1 MRNVSDMKGARAAV
15 ELLEEQNVE
24 VMFGIPGGVL
34 LPFYDELVKSDIR
47 HILVRH
53 EQCAGHM
60 ADGYARVAKKPGV
73 CVATSG
79 PGATNLVTGVATAF
93 MDSSPVIALTGQV
106 ATGVLGNDAFQE
118 ADSFSL
124 MMPITKHNF
133 RVTDPKTLP
142 ETVKRAFMISMTG
155 RYGPVHVDIPV
166 DIFLSDISDE
176 DMGKTVRVPKPKRNL
191 TGLLDA
197 IKLLESA
204 ERPTI
209 LVGGGVSWSR
219 AGPEITRLAE
229 ILMAP
234 VVTTLMA
241 KGSVPENHPLVLGVC
256 GMHGRQVAN
265 YALNNSDVLLAI
277 GTRFS
282 DRVTGKLSEFGMQT
296 KVVHVD
302 IDSSEIGKNVKGRV
316 GLVGDAWTVVNAL
329 IAGLQ
334 KRKKAATWLQRVK
347 ELKKECTCD
356 YNICDD
362 PIKPQK
368 VVHELSE
375 LLPDDAIVTT
385 EVGQNQMWASHFF
398 TCNGKRQ
405 FITSGGLGTMGFG
418 FPAAMGAKLARP
430 ESVVADIAGD
440 GSLQMVSQEF
450 ATAVENDIPVM
461 VCLLNNGW
469 LGMVKQW
476 QKLFYGERY
485 MATRFAG
492 GTPDFVK
499 LAEAYGADAIRVE
512 RHSEVKDA
520 IQAGIRSDVPVLIDF
535 VVDPEEDV
543 LPMTPPGKPTS
554 ECIKGRCK
562 WKGGGK

>member
-1 MRNVSDMKGARAAV
+1 
-15 ELLEEQNVE
+15 
-24 VMFGIPGGVL
+24 MFGIPGGVL
-34 LPFYDELVKSDIR
+34 LPFYDELVQSDIR

-60 ADGYARVAKKPGV
+60 ADGFARVSRKPGV
-73 CVATSG
+73 CIATSG

-93 MDSSPVIALTGQV
+93 MDSSPMVAITGQV

-124 MMPITKHNF
+124 MMPITKHNY
-133 RVTDPKTLP
+133 RVTDPKQFP
-142 ETVKRAFMISMTG
+142 ETMKRAFMIATTG
-155 RYGPVHVDIPV
+155 RYGPVHVDIPT
-166 DIFLSDISDE
+166 DIFQADITDE
-176 DMGKTVRVPKPKRNL
+176 QMKKEVRVPKPRRNL
-191 TGLLDA
+191 SELLDA
-197 IKLLESA
+197 VKLLEKA

-209 LVGGGVSWSR
+209 MVGGGVIWSQ
-219 AGPEITRLAE
+219 AGPEIMRLAE
-229 ILMAP
+229 MLMAP

-241 KGSVPENHPLVLGVC
+241 KGSVPENHPMVLGVC

-265 YALNNSDVLLAI
+265 YALNNCDVLLAI

-282 DRVTGKLSEFGMQT
+282 DRVTGKLSEFGTKT

-334 KRKKAATWLQRVK
+334 RRPKASIWKERILQLNK
-347 ELKKECTCD
+347 DCTCD
-356 YNICDD
+356 YDLRTD

-368 VVHELSE
+368 VIHDMSKY
-375 LLPDDAIVTT
+375 LPDDAIVTT
-385 EVGQNQMWASHFF
+385 EVGQNQMWAAHFYK
-398 TCNGKRQ
+398 CYGKRM

-418 FPAAMGAKLARP
+418 FPAALGAKVARP
-430 ESVVADIAGD
+430 GSVVADIAGD

-461 VCLLNNGW
+461 ICLLNNGW

-476 QKLFYGERY
+476 QKLFYGSRY
-485 MATRFAG
+485 MASKFAG
-492 GTPDFVK
+492 TTPDFVK
-499 LAEAYGADAIRVE
+499 LAEAYGAVAVRVE
-512 RHSEVKDA
+512 RQSEVAEA
-520 IQAGIRSDVPVLIDF
+520 IRRGAKSDLPFLIDF
-535 VVDPEEDV
+535 VIDPEEDV
-543 LPMTPPGKPTS
+543 LPMTPPGRTS
-554 ECIKGRCK
+554 VDCIKGRCK
-562 WKGGGK
+562 WKGGVT

>member
-1 MRNVSDMKGARAAV
+1 MSENMKGARAAV
-15 ELLEEQNVE
+15 ELLERQNVE

-34 LPFYDELVKSDIR
+34 LPFYDELIQSNIR

-60 ADGYARVAKKPGV
+60 ADGFARVSKKPGV

-79 PGATNLVTGVATAF
+79 PGATNLVTGVATAY
-93 MDSSPVIALTGQV
+93 MDSSPMIAITGQV
-106 ATGVLGNDAFQE
+106 ATDMLGNDAFQE

-133 RVTDPKTLP
+133 RITNPRDMA
-142 ETVKRAFMISMTG
+142 ETFKKAFMIATTG
-155 RYGPVHVDIPV
+155 RFGPVHIDLPV
-166 DIFLSDISDE
+166 DILQAEISQEEMDKE
-176 DMGKTVRVPKPKRNL
+176 VRIPKPRKNL
-191 TGLLDA
+191 SGLLDA
-197 IKLLESA
+197 IKLLENA

-209 LVGGGVSWSR
+209 MVGGGVTWSR
-219 AGPEITRLAE
+219 AGGEIARLAE

-234 VVTTLMA
+234 IVTTLMA

-265 YALNNSDVLLAI
+265 YALNSCDVLLAI

-282 DRVTGKLSEFGMQT
+282 DRVTGKLSEFGTRT

-334 KRKKAATWLQRVK
+334 QRKKSPTWKDRIIQLNK
-347 ELKKECTCD
+347 DCTCD
-356 YNICDD
+356 YDLKSD

-368 VVHELSE
+368 VIYELSK

-385 EVGQNQMWASHFF
+385 EVGQNQMWASHFYK
-398 TCNGKRQ
+398 CYGSRI

-430 ESVVADIAGD
+430 DSVTCDIAGD

-450 ATAVENDIPVM
+450 ATAVENDIPIM
-461 VCLLNNGW
+461 ICLLNNGW

-485 MATRFAG
+485 MATKFG
-492 GTPDFVK
+492 GSPDFVK
-499 LAEAYGADAIRVE
+499 LAEAYGAEAVRVE
-512 RHSEVKDA
+512 RHSEVAEA
-520 IQAGIRSDVPVLIDF
+520 IKRGVKSDVPFLMDF
-535 VVDPEEDV
+535 AIDPEEDV
-543 LPMTPPGKPTS
+543 LPMTPPGQSSS

-562 WKGGGK
+562 WKGAVV

>member
-1 MRNVSDMKGARAAV
+1 MKGARAAV
-15 ELLEEQNVE
+15 ELLEEQGVT

-34 LPFYDELVKSDIR
+34 LPFYDELVNSDIR
-47 HILVRH
+47 HILPRH

-60 ADGYARVAKKPGV
+60 ADGYARVSRKPGI

-93 MDSSPVIALTGQV
+93 MDSSPMVAITGQV

-124 MMPITKHNF
+124 MMPVTKHNF
-133 RVTDPKTLP
+133 RVTDPAAFP
-142 ETVKRAFMISMTG
+142 ETMRRAFLIATTG
-155 RYGPVHVDIPV
+155 RFGPVHVDIPV
-166 DIFLSDISDE
+166 DILNADITDE
-176 DMGKTVRVPKPKRNL
+176 QMAKQVKIPKPKRNL
-191 TGLLDA
+191 SELLDA
-197 IKLLESA
+197 VKLLEKA

-209 LVGGGVSWSR
+209 MVGGGVTWSR
-219 AGPEITRLAE
+219 AGSEIMRLSE
-229 ILMAP
+229 MLMAP

-241 KGSVPENHPLVLGVC
+241 KGSVPEDHPMVLGVC

-265 YALNNSDVLLAI
+265 YALNNCDVLLAI

-282 DRVTGKLSEFGMQT
+282 DRVTGKLSEFGGKT

-334 KRKKAATWLQRVK
+334 MRKKPATWKDRII
-347 ELKKECTCD
+347 ELKKECTCNYD
-356 YNICDD
+356 LRSD
-362 PIKPQK
+362 PLKPQK
-368 VVHELSE
+368 VIYEMSK
-375 LLPDDAIVTT
+375 LLPQDAIVTT
-385 EVGQNQMWASHFF
+385 EVGQNQMWALHFYKC
-398 TCNGKRQ
+398 TGKRI
-405 FITSGGLGTMGFG
+405 FITSGGMGTMGFG
-418 FPAAMGAKLARP
+418 FPAALGAKVAKP
-430 ESVVADIAGD
+430 ECVVADIAGD

-450 ATAVENDIPVM
+450 ATAVENDIPVI

-485 MATRFAG
+485 IATKFAG
-492 GTPDFVK
+492 SPDFVK
-499 LAEAYGADAIRVE
+499 LAEAYGAEAIRVE
-512 RHSEVKDA
+512 KHSEVAEALMRAQRAK
-520 IQAGIRSDVPVLIDF
+520 VPYLIDF
-535 VVDPEEDV
+535 MVDPEEDV
-543 LPMTPPGKPTS
+543 LPMTPPGKTMKD
-554 ECIKGRCK
+554 CIKGRCQ
-562 WKGGGK
+562 WKGGVC

>member
-1 MRNVSDMKGARAAV
+1 MKGARAAV
-15 ELLEEQNVE
+15 ELLEEQGVT

-47 HILVRH
+47 HILPRH

-60 ADGYARVAKKPGV
+60 ADGYARVARKPGV

-93 MDSSPVIALTGQV
+93 MDSSPMVAITGQV

-124 MMPITKHNF
+124 MMPVTKHNF
-133 RVTDPKTLP
+133 RVTDPAVFP
-142 ETVKRAFMISMTG
+142 ETMRKAFLIATTG
-155 RYGPVHVDIPV
+155 RFGPVHVDIPV
-166 DIFLSDISDE
+166 DILNADITDE
-176 DMGKTVRVPKPKRNL
+176 QMAKEVKIPKPKRNL
-191 TGLLDA
+191 SELLDA
-197 IKLLESA
+197 VKLLEKA

-209 LVGGGVSWSR
+209 MVGGGVTWSR
-219 AGPEITRLAE
+219 AGSEIMRLSE
-229 ILMAP
+229 MLMAP

-241 KGSVPENHPLVLGVC
+241 KGSVPEDHPLVLGVC

-265 YALNNSDVLLAI
+265 YALNNCDVLLAI

-282 DRVTGKLSEFGMQT
+282 DRVTGKLSEFGGKT

-334 KRKKAATWLQRVK
+334 LRKKPATWKDRMI
-347 ELKKECTCD
+347 ELKKQCTCNYD
-356 YNICDD
+356 LRSD
-362 PIKPQK
+362 PLKPQK
-368 VVHELSE
+368 VIFEMSK
-375 LLPDDAIVTT
+375 LLPQDAIVTT
-385 EVGQNQMWASHFF
+385 EVGQNQMWALHFYKC
-398 TCNGKRQ
+398 TGKRI
-405 FITSGGLGTMGFG
+405 FITSGGMGTMGFG
-418 FPAAMGAKLARP
+418 FPAALGAKVAKP
-430 ESVVADIAGD
+430 ECIVADIAGD

-450 ATAVENDIPVM
+450 ATAVENDIPVI

-485 MATRFAG
+485 IATKFAG
-492 GTPDFVK
+492 SPDFVK
-499 LAEAYGADAIRVE
+499 LAEAYGAEAIRVE
-512 RHSEVKDA
+512 KHSEVAEA
-520 IQAGIRSDVPVLIDF
+520 IMRAQRAKVPFLIDF
-535 VVDPEEDV
+535 MVDPEEDV
-543 LPMTPPGKPTS
+543 LPMTPPGKTMKD
-554 ECIKGRCK
+554 CIKGRCQ
-562 WKGGGK
+562 WKGGVC

>member
-1 MRNVSDMKGARAAV
+1 MKGARAAV
-15 ELLEEQNVE
+15 ELLEKQNVQ

-34 LPFYDELVKSDIR
+34 LPFYDELLQSDIR

-60 ADGYARVAKKPGV
+60 ADGYARVSKKPGV
-73 CVATSG
+73 CIATSG

-93 MDSSPVIALTGQV
+93 MDSSPIVALTGQV
-106 ATGVLGNDAFQE
+106 ASNVLGNDAFQE

-133 RVTDPKTLP
+133 RVTDPTVFA
-142 ETVKRAFMISMTG
+142 ETMKKAFLIATTG

-166 DIFLSDISDE
+166 DIFNAEITDE
-176 DMGKTVRVPKPKRNL
+176 QMNKEVRVPKPKRNL
-191 TGLLDA
+191 AGLLDA
-197 IKLLESA
+197 IKLLEKA

-209 LVGGGVSWSR
+209 MVGGGVTWSR

-229 ILMAP
+229 MLMAP
-234 VVTTLMA
+234 IVTTLMA

-265 YALNNSDVLLAI
+265 YALNNCDVLLAI

-282 DRVTGKLSEFGMQT
+282 DRVTGKLSEFGAKT

-334 KRKKAATWLQRVK
+334 KRTKSGTWKDRII
-347 ELKKECTCD
+347 ELNKECTCD
-356 YNICDD
+356 FDLRSD
-362 PIKPQK
+362 PLKPQK
-368 VVHELSE
+368 VIHELSKN
-375 LLPDDAIVTT
+375 LPNDAIVTT
-385 EVGQNQMWASHFF
+385 EVGQNQMWAAHFF
-398 TCNGKRQ
+398 KCYGKRM

-418 FPAAMGAKLARP
+418 FPAAIGAKIARP

-461 VCLLNNGW
+461 ICLLNNGW

-476 QKLFYGERY
+476 QKLFYGSRY
-485 MATRFAG
+485 MATKFAG
-492 GTPDFVK
+492 TTPDFVK
-499 LAEAYGADAIRVE
+499 LAEAYGAEAIRVE
-512 RHSEVKDA
+512 RHSEVAEA
-520 IQAGIRSDVPVLIDF
+520 IQRGAKADVPFLIDF
-535 VVDPEEDV
+535 MVDPEEDV
-543 LPMTPPGKPTS
+543 LPMTPPGKSTS
-554 ECIKGRCK
+554 ECIKGRCI
-562 WKGGGK
+562 WKGGVC

>member
-1 MRNVSDMKGARAAV
+1 MMKGAKAAV
-15 ELLEEQNVE
+15 ELLKRQNVQ

-34 LPFYDELVKSDIR
+34 LPFYDELVQSDIR

-60 ADGYARVAKKPGV
+60 ADGYARVSKKAGV
-73 CVATSG
+73 CIATSG

-93 MDSSPVIALTGQV
+93 MDSSPMVAITGQV

-133 RVTDPKTLP
+133 RVTDPKLFP
-142 ETVKRAFMISMTG
+142 ETMKKAFLIATTG

-166 DIFLSDISDE
+166 DILYADITDE
-176 DMGKTVRVPKPKRNL
+176 QMNKEAKIPKPKRNL
-191 TGLLDA
+191 SGLLDA
-197 IKLLESA
+197 IKLLEKA

-209 LVGGGVSWSR
+209 MVGGGVTWSR
-219 AGPEITRLAE
+219 AGPEIVRLSDM
-229 ILMAP
+229 LMAP
-234 VVTTLMA
+234 IVTTLMA
-241 KGSVPENHPLVLGVC
+241 KSSVPENHPLVLGVC

-265 YALNNSDVLLAI
+265 YALNNCDVLLAI

-282 DRVTGKLSEFGMQT
+282 DRVTGKLSEFGTKT

-316 GLVGDAWTVVNAL
+316 GLVGDAWTVVHAL

-334 KRKKAATWLQRVK
+334 KRPKAATWK
-347 ELKKECTCD
+347 ERIIELNKECSCD
-356 YNICDD
+356 YNLRSD

-368 VVHELSE
+368 VIYEMSR

-398 TCNGKRQ
+398 KCYGKRM

-418 FPAAMGAKLARP
+418 FPAALGAKIARP

-450 ATAVENDIPVM
+450 ATAVENDIPIM

-476 QKLFYGERY
+476 QKLFYGSRY
-485 MATRFAG
+485 MATKLG
-492 GTPDFVK
+492 GSPDFVK
-499 LAEAYGADAIRVE
+499 LAEAYGAEAIKVE
-512 RHSEVKDA
+512 RHSEVADA
-520 IQAGIRSDVPVLIDF
+520 IKAGTKADVPILLDF
-535 VVDPEEDV
+535 IIDPEEDV
-543 LPMTPPGKPTS
+543 LPMTPPGMSTT
-554 ECIKGRCK
+554 ECIKGRCL
-562 WKGGGK
+562 WKGG

>member
-1 MRNVSDMKGARAAV
+1 MMKGAKAAV
-15 ELLEEQNVE
+15 ELLKRQNVQ

-34 LPFYDELVKSDIR
+34 LPFYDELVQSDIR

-60 ADGYARVAKKPGV
+60 ADGYARVSKKAGV
-73 CVATSG
+73 CIATSG

-93 MDSSPVIALTGQV
+93 MDSSPMVAITGQV
-106 ATGVLGNDAFQE
+106 ATDVLGNDAFQE
-118 ADSFSL
+118 ADAFSL

-133 RVTDPKTLP
+133 RVTDPKLFP
-142 ETVKRAFMISMTG
+142 ETMKKAFLIATTG

-166 DIFLSDISDE
+166 DILYADITDE
-176 DMGKTVRVPKPKRNL
+176 QMNKEAKIPKPKRNL
-191 TGLLDA
+191 SGLLDA
-197 IKLLESA
+197 IKLLEKA

-209 LVGGGVSWSR
+209 MVGGGVTWSR
-219 AGPEITRLAE
+219 AGPEIVRLSE
-229 ILMAP
+229 MLMAP
-234 VVTTLMA
+234 IVTTLMA

-265 YALNNSDVLLAI
+265 YALNNCDVLLAI

-282 DRVTGKLSEFGMQT
+282 DRVTGKLSEFGTKT

-316 GLVGDAWTVVNAL
+316 GLVGDAWTVVHAL

-334 KRKKAATWLQRVK
+334 KRPKAATWK
-347 ELKKECTCD
+347 ERIIELNKECSCD
-356 YNICDD
+356 YNLRSD

-368 VVHELSE
+368 VIYEMSR

-398 TCNGKRQ
+398 KCYGKRM

-418 FPAAMGAKLARP
+418 FPAALGAKIARP

-450 ATAVENDIPVM
+450 ATAVENDIPIM

-476 QKLFYGERY
+476 QKLFYGSRY
-485 MATRFAG
+485 MATKLG
-492 GTPDFVK
+492 GSPDFVK
-499 LAEAYGADAIRVE
+499 LAEAYGAEAIKVE
-512 RHSEVKDA
+512 RHSEVADA
-520 IQAGIRSDVPVLIDF
+520 IKAGTKADVPILLDF
-535 VVDPEEDV
+535 IIDPEEDV
-543 LPMTPPGKPTS
+543 LPMTPPGKSTT
-554 ECIKGRCK
+554 ECIKGRCL
-562 WKGGGK
+562 WKGV

>member
-1 MRNVSDMKGARAAV
+1 MKGARAVV
-15 ELLEEQNVE
+15 ELLEGQKVE
-24 VMFGIPGGVL
+24 VLFGIPGGVL
-34 LPFYDELVKSDIR
+34 LPLYDELVDTEMR
-47 HILVRH
+47 HILPRH
-53 EQCAGHM
+53 EQCAAHM
-60 ADGYARVAKKPGV
+60 ADGYARVSKRPGV
-73 CVATSG
+73 CIATSG

-93 MDSSPVIALTGQV
+93 MDSSPIVAITGQV

-133 RVTDPKTLP
+133 RITDPKTLP
-142 ETVKRAFMISMTG
+142 EVMKRSFLIATTG
-155 RYGPVHVDIPV
+155 RYGPVHIDLPV
-166 DIFLSDISDE
+166 DILQEEISDE
-176 DMGKTVRVPKPKRNL
+176 DMKKQVRVPKPKRNL

-219 AGPEITRLAE
+219 AGPEILKLAE
-229 ILMAP
+229 MLTAP
-234 VVTTLMA
+234 IATTLMA
-241 KGSVPENHPLVLGVC
+241 KGAVPENHPLVLGVC
-256 GMHGRQVAN
+256 GMHGKQVAN
-265 YALNNSDVLLAI
+265 YALNNCDVLLAI

-282 DRVTGKLSEFGMQT
+282 DRVTGKLSEFGTKT

-334 KRKKAATWLQRVK
+334 KRKRRATWKDRIM

-356 YNICDD
+356 YNLRSD

-368 VVHELSE
+368 VIHELSE
-375 LLPDDAIVTT
+375 LLPEDAIVTT

-398 TCNGKRQ
+398 RCYGKRM

-418 FPAAMGAKLARP
+418 FPAALGAKIARP

-450 ATAVENDIPVM
+450 STAVENDIPVM
-461 VCLLNNGW
+461 ICLLNNGW

-476 QKLFYGERY
+476 QKLFYGSRY
-485 MATRFAG
+485 LATNLGRS
-492 GTPDFVK
+492 PDFVK
-499 LAEAYGADAIRVE
+499 LAEAYGAEAIRVE
-512 RHSEVKDA
+512 KHSEVAEA
-520 IQAGIRSDVPVLIDF
+520 IKRGMKSEVPMLLDF
-535 VVDPEEDV
+535 VIDPEEDV
-543 LPMTPPGKPTS
+543 LPMTPPGKGSS
-554 ECIKGRCK
+554 ECIKGRCI

>member
-1 MRNVSDMKGARAAV
+1 MKGAKATIK
-15 ELLEEQNVE
+15 LLERQNVD

-34 LPFYDELVKSDIR
+34 LPFYDELVESDIR

-53 EQCAGHM
+53 EQCAAHM
-60 ADGYARVAKKPGV
+60 ADGYARVSKRPGV

-93 MDSSPVIALTGQV
+93 MDSSPIVALTGQV

-133 RVTDPKTLP
+133 RVTDPKDLA
-142 ETVKRAFMISMTG
+142 ETVNKAFMIATTG
-155 RYGPVHVDIPV
+155 RFGPVHIDLPT
-166 DIFLSDISDE
+166 DIFTSEVE
-176 DMGKTVRVPKPKRNL
+176 DGDLAKTVRVPKPKRNL
-191 TGLLDA
+191 SGLLDA

-209 LVGGGVSWSR
+209 MVGGGVAWSR
-219 AGPEITRLAE
+219 AGGEITRLAE

-234 VVTTLMA
+234 IVTTLMA
-241 KGSVPENHPLVLGVC
+241 KGSVSENHPLVLGVC

-265 YALNNSDVLLAI
+265 YALNNCDVLLAI

-282 DRVTGKLSEFGMQT
+282 DRVTGKLSEFGTKT

-334 KRKKAATWLQRVK
+334 KRKKKETWMERMKTLN
-347 ELKKECTCD
+347 KECTCD
-356 YNICDD
+356 YDLRSD
-362 PIKPQK
+362 PLKPQK
-368 VVHELSE
+368 VIHELSR

-385 EVGQNQMWASHFF
+385 EVGQNQMWASHFYK
-398 TCNGKRQ
+398 CHGKRM

-418 FPAAMGAKLARP
+418 FPAALGAKIARP
-430 ESVVADIAGD
+430 ESVVVDIAGD

-450 ATAVENDIPVM
+450 ATAVESDIPVV

-476 QKLFYGERY
+476 QKHFYGSRY
-485 MATRFAG
+485 MATKFS

-499 LAEAYGADAIRVE
+499 LAEAYGAEAIRVE
-512 RHSEVKDA
+512 KHSEVAEA
-520 IQAGIRSDVPVLIDF
+520 IKRAAKCDVPMLLDF
-535 VVDPEEDV
+535 IIDPEEDV
-543 LPMTPPGKPTS
+543 LPMTPPGKRTS
-554 ECIKGRCK
+554 ECIMGRCQ
-562 WKGGGK
+562 WKGGA

>member
-1 MRNVSDMKGARAAV
+1 MTEMKGARAVV
-15 ELLEEQNVE
+15 ELLEKQKVE
-24 VMFGIPGGVL
+24 VLFGIPGGVL
-34 LPFYDELVKSDIR
+34 LPLYDQLADSKMR
-47 HILVRH
+47 HILPRH
-53 EQCAGHM
+53 EQCGAHM
-60 ADGYARVAKKPGV
+60 ADGYARVSKRPGV
-73 CVATSG
+73 CIATSG

-93 MDSSPVIALTGQV
+93 MDSSPLVAITGQV

-142 ETVKRAFMISMTG
+142 EIMKRSFLIATTG
-155 RYGPVHVDIPV
+155 RYGPVHIDLPIDILQV
-166 DIFLSDISDE
+166 DISDD
-176 DMGKTVRVPKPKRNL
+176 DMKKQVRVPKPRRNL
-191 TGLLDA
+191 AGLLDA
-197 IKLLESA
+197 IKLLEQA
-204 ERPTI
+204 ERPTV
-209 LVGGGVSWSR
+209 LVGGGVTWSR

-229 ILMAP
+229 MLTAP
-234 VVTTLMA
+234 IVTTLMA

-265 YALNNSDVLLAI
+265 YALNNCDVLLAI

-282 DRVTGKLSEFGMQT
+282 DRVTGKLSEFGTQT

-334 KRKKAATWLQRVK
+334 QRKKRANWKNRIL
-347 ELKKECTCD
+347 ELNKECTCD
-356 YNICDD
+356 YDLKSN

-368 VVHELSE
+368 VIHEMSK

-385 EVGQNQMWASHFF
+385 EVGQNQMWAAHFF
-398 TCNGKRQ
+398 KCYGSRM

-418 FPAAMGAKLARP
+418 FPAALGAKIARP

-450 ATAVENDIPVM
+450 ATAMENDIPVM
-461 VCLLNNGW
+461 ICLLNNGW

-476 QKLFYGERY
+476 QKLFYDSRY
-485 MATRFAG
+485 HATNLG
-492 GTPDFVK
+492 KSPDFVK
-499 LAEAYGADAIRVE
+499 LAKAYGAEAIRVE
-512 RHSEVKDA
+512 KHSEVADA
-520 IQAGIRSDVPVLIDF
+520 IKSGMKSDLPILLDF
-535 VVDPEEDV
+535 VIDPEEDV
-543 LPMTPPGKPTS
+543 LPMLPPGRSAS
-554 ECIKGRCK
+554 EWIKGRCQ
-562 WKGGGK
+562 WKGGCK

>member
-1 MRNVSDMKGARAAV
+1 MKGARAAV
-15 ELLEEQNVE
+15 ELLEQQGVQ

-34 LPFYDELVKSDIR
+34 LPFYDELVDSDIR
-47 HILVRH
+47 HILARH

-60 ADGYARVAKKPGV
+60 ADGYARVSKKPGV

-79 PGATNLVTGVATAF
+79 PGATNLVTGVATAY
-93 MDSSPVIALTGQV
+93 MDSSPMVAITGQV

-118 ADSFSL
+118 ADAFSL
-124 MMPITKHNF
+124 MMPVSKHNF
-133 RVTDPKTLP
+133 RITDPKTLP
-142 ETVKRAFMISMTG
+142 EIIKKSFMIATTG
-155 RYGPVHVDIPV
+155 RYGPVHIDIPN
-166 DIFLSDISDE
+166 DMFTSEIDE
-176 DMGKTVRVPKPKRNL
+176 DALKVEVKVPKPKKNL
-191 TGLLDA
+191 SGLLDA
-197 IKLLESA
+197 VKLLENA

-209 LVGGGVSWSR
+209 MVGGGVAWSR
-219 AGPEITRLAE
+219 AGPEIVRLAE
-229 ILMAP
+229 MLMAP
-234 VVTTLMA
+234 IVTTLMA

-265 YALNNSDVLLAI
+265 YALNNCDVLLAI

-282 DRVTGKLSEFGMQT
+282 DRVTGKLSEFGVRT

-334 KRKKAATWLQRVK
+334 KRKKAATWKDRILQ
-347 ELKKECTCD
+347 LKKECECD
-356 YNICDD
+356 YNIRSD

-368 VVHELSE
+368 VIHELSNN
-375 LLPDDAIVTT
+375 LPDDAIVTT
-385 EVGQNQMWASHFF
+385 EVGQNQMWAAHFYR
-398 TCNGKRQ
+398 CYGKRM

-418 FPAAMGAKLARP
+418 FPAALGAKIARP

-450 ATAVENDIPVM
+450 ATAVENDIPVI

-476 QKLFYGERY
+476 QKLFYGSRY
-485 MATRFAG
+485 MATKFAG
-492 GTPDFVK
+492 SPDFVK
-499 LAEAYGADAIRVE
+499 LAEAYGAEAIRVE
-512 RHSEVKDA
+512 RHSELAEA
-520 IQAGIRSDVPVLIDF
+520 ITRAARSEVPILLDVM
-535 VVDPEEDV
+535 VDPEEDV
-543 LPMTPPGKPTS
+543 LPMTPPGKTS
-554 ECIKGRCK
+554 ADCIKGRCP
-562 WKGGGK
+562 WKGGVT

>member
-1 MRNVSDMKGARAAV
+1 MKGAKAAV
-15 ELLEEQNVE
+15 ELLERHNVE

-34 LPFYDELVKSDIR
+34 LPFYDELVQSDIR

-60 ADGYARVAKKPGV
+60 ADGFARVSKKPGV

-93 MDSSPVIALTGQV
+93 MDSSPLIAITGQV

-124 MMPITKHNF
+124 MMPVTKHNF
-133 RVTDPKTLP
+133 RVTDPRDFADTIK
-142 ETVKRAFMISMTG
+142 KAFLIATTG

-166 DIFLSDISDE
+166 DIFNADITKEEMDK
-176 DMGKTVRVPKPKRNL
+176 DIRIPKPKKNL
-191 TGLLDA
+191 SGLLDA
-197 IKLLESA
+197 VKLLERA

-209 LVGGGVSWSR
+209 MVGGGVAWSQ
-219 AGPEITRLAE
+219 AGPEIVRLAE
-229 ILMAP
+229 MLMAP
-234 VVTTLMA
+234 IVTTLMA

-265 YALNNSDVLLAI
+265 YALNNCDVLLAI

-282 DRVTGKLSEFGMQT
+282 DRVTGKLSEFGSKT

-334 KRKKAATWLQRVK
+334 MRKKPNTWKNRII
-347 ELKKECTCD
+347 ELNKECSCD
-356 YNICDD
+356 YNLKSD

-368 VVHELSE
+368 VVYELSKN
-375 LLPDDAIVTT
+375 LPDDAIVTT
-385 EVGQNQMWASHFF
+385 EVGQNQMWALHFYR
-398 TCNGKRQ
+398 CYGKRM
-405 FITSGGLGTMGFG
+405 FITSGGMGTMGFG
-418 FPAAMGAKLARP
+418 FPAALGAKVARP
-430 ESVVADIAGD
+430 GVVVADIAGD
-440 GSLQMVSQEF
+440 GSLQMVSHEF

-476 QKLFYGERY
+476 QKLFYGQRY
-485 MATRFAG
+485 MASKFAG
-492 GTPDFVK
+492 TTPNFVK
-499 LAEAYGADAIRVE
+499 LAEAYGAEAIRVE
-512 RHSEVKDA
+512 RHSEVAEA
-520 IQAGIRSDVPVLIDF
+520 IKRGVKSDLPILIDF

-543 LPMTPPGKPTS
+543 LPMTPPGKTS
-554 ECIKGRCK
+554 IDTIKGRCM
-562 WKGGGK
+562 WKGGVC

>member
-1 MRNVSDMKGARAAV
+1 MKGARAVV
-15 ELLEEQNVE
+15 ELLEGQKVE
-24 VMFGIPGGVL
+24 VLFGIPGGVL
-34 LPFYDELVKSDIR
+34 LPLYDELVDSKMR
-47 HILVRH
+47 HILPRH
-53 EQCAGHM
+53 EQCAAHM
-60 ADGYARVAKKPGV
+60 ADGYARVSKRPGV
-73 CVATSG
+73 CIATSG

-93 MDSSPVIALTGQV
+93 MDSSPLVAITGQV

-133 RVTDPKTLP
+133 RVTEPKTLP
-142 ETVKRAFMISMTG
+142 EVMKRAFLIATTG
-155 RYGPVHVDIPV
+155 RYGPVHIDLPV
-166 DIFLSDISDE
+166 DILQEEITDE
-176 DMGKTVRVPKPKRNL
+176 DMKKQVRVPKPKRNL

-197 IKLLESA
+197 VKLLESA

-209 LVGGGVSWSR
+209 LVGGGVTWSR
-219 AGPEITRLAE
+219 AGPEITQLAE
-229 ILMAP
+229 ILTAP
-234 VVTTLMA
+234 IATTLMA
-241 KGSVPENHPLVLGVC
+241 KGSIPENHPLVLGVC
-256 GMHGRQVAN
+256 GMHGKQVAN
-265 YALNNSDVLLAI
+265 YALNNCDVLLAI

-282 DRVTGKLSEFGMQT
+282 DRVTGKLSEFGTKT

-334 KRKKAATWLQRVK
+334 KRKRRATWKDRIM

-356 YNICDD
+356 YDLRSD

-368 VVHELSE
+368 VIHELSE

-398 TCNGKRQ
+398 RCYGKRM

-418 FPAAMGAKLARP
+418 FPAALGAKIARP
-430 ESVVADIAGD
+430 DSVVADIAGD

-450 ATAVENDIPVM
+450 STAVENDIPVM
-461 VCLLNNGW
+461 ICLLNNGW

-476 QKLFYGERY
+476 QKLFYGSRY
-485 MATRFAG
+485 LATNLGRS
-492 GTPDFVK
+492 PDFVK
-499 LAEAYGADAIRVE
+499 LAEAYGAEAIRVE
-512 RHSEVKDA
+512 KHSEVAEA
-520 IQAGIRSDVPVLIDF
+520 IKRGMKTDVPILLDF
-535 VVDPEEDV
+535 VIDPEEDV
-543 LPMTPPGKPTS
+543 LPMTPPGKSSS
-554 ECIKGRCK
+554 EWIKGRCI
-562 WKGGGK
+562 WKGGAK

>member
-1 MRNVSDMKGARAAV
+1 MKGARAAV
-15 ELLEEQNVE
+15 ELLEQQGVQ

-34 LPFYDELVKSDIR
+34 LPFYDELVDSDIR
-47 HILVRH
+47 HILARH

-60 ADGYARVAKKPGV
+60 ADGYARVSKKPGV

-79 PGATNLVTGVATAF
+79 PGATNLVTGVATAY
-93 MDSSPVIALTGQV
+93 MDSSPMVAITGQV

-118 ADSFSL
+118 ADAFSL
-124 MMPITKHNF
+124 MMPVSKHNF
-133 RVTDPKTLP
+133 RITDPKTLP
-142 ETVKRAFMISMTG
+142 EIIKKSFMIATTG
-155 RYGPVHVDIPV
+155 RYGPVHIDIPN
-166 DIFLSDISDE
+166 
-176 DMGKTVRVPKPKRNL
+176 DMFTSEIEEEALKVEVKVPKPKKNL
-191 TGLLDA
+191 SGLLDA
-197 IKLLESA
+197 VKLLENA

-209 LVGGGVSWSR
+209 MVGGGVAWSR
-219 AGPEITRLAE
+219 AGPEIVRLAE
-229 ILMAP
+229 MLMAP
-234 VVTTLMA
+234 IVTTLMA

-265 YALNNSDVLLAI
+265 YALNNCDVLLAI

-282 DRVTGKLSEFGMQT
+282 DRVTGKLSEFGVRT

-334 KRKKAATWLQRVK
+334 KRKKAATWQDRILQ
-347 ELKKECTCD
+347 LKKECECD
-356 YNICDD
+356 YDIRSD

-368 VVHELSE
+368 VIHELSNN
-375 LLPDDAIVTT
+375 LPDDAIVTT
-385 EVGQNQMWASHFF
+385 EVGQNQMWAAHFYR
-398 TCNGKRQ
+398 CYGKRM

-418 FPAAMGAKLARP
+418 FPAALGAKIARP

-450 ATAVENDIPVM
+450 ATAVENDIPVI

-476 QKLFYGERY
+476 QKLFYGSRY
-485 MATRFAG
+485 MATKFAG
-492 GTPDFVK
+492 SPDFVK
-499 LAEAYGADAIRVE
+499 LAEAYGAEAIRVE
-512 RHSEVKDA
+512 RHSELAEA
-520 IQAGIRSDVPVLIDF
+520 ITRATKAEVPILLDVM
-535 VVDPEEDV
+535 VDPEEDV
-543 LPMTPPGKPTS
+543 LPMTPPGKTS
-554 ECIKGRCK
+554 ADCIKGRCP
-562 WKGGGK
+562 WKGGVT

>member
-1 MRNVSDMKGARAAV
+1 MKGARAAV
-15 ELLEEQNVE
+15 ELLEKQNVK

-34 LPFYDELVKSDIR
+34 LPFYDELVQSDIR

-60 ADGYARVAKKPGV
+60 ADGYARVSKKPGV
-73 CVATSG
+73 CIATSG

-93 MDSSPVIALTGQV
+93 MDSSPMVALTGQV
-106 ATGVLGNDAFQE
+106 ATNVLGNDAFQE

-133 RVTDPKTLP
+133 RVTDPTVFA
-142 ETVKRAFMISMTG
+142 ETMKKAFLIATTG

-166 DIFLSDISDE
+166 DIFNAEITDE
-176 DMGKTVRVPKPKRNL
+176 QMNKEVRVPKPKRNL
-191 TGLLDA
+191 AGLLDA
-197 IKLLESA
+197 IKLLEKA

-209 LVGGGVSWSR
+209 MVGGGVTWSR

-229 ILMAP
+229 MLMAP
-234 VVTTLMA
+234 IVTTLMA
-241 KGSVPENHPLVLGVC
+241 KGSVSENHPLVLGVC

-265 YALNNSDVLLAI
+265 YALNNCDVLLAI

-282 DRVTGKLSEFGMQT
+282 DRVTGKLSEFGAKT

-334 KRKKAATWLQRVK
+334 KRTKSGTWKDRII
-347 ELKKECTCD
+347 ELNKECTCD
-356 YNICDD
+356 FDLRSD
-362 PIKPQK
+362 PLKPQK
-368 VVHELSE
+368 VIHELSKN
-375 LLPDDAIVTT
+375 LPNDAIVTT
-385 EVGQNQMWASHFF
+385 EVGQNQMWAAHFF
-398 TCNGKRQ
+398 KCYGKRM

-418 FPAAMGAKLARP
+418 FPAAIGAKIARP

-461 VCLLNNGW
+461 ICLLNNGW

-476 QKLFYGERY
+476 QKLFYGSRY
-485 MATRFAG
+485 MASKFAG
-492 GTPDFVK
+492 TTPDFVK
-499 LAEAYGADAIRVE
+499 LAEAYGAEAIRVE
-512 RHSEVKDA
+512 RHSEVAEA
-520 IQAGIRSDVPVLIDF
+520 IQRGAKADVPFLIDF
-535 VVDPEEDV
+535 MVDPEEDV
-543 LPMTPPGKPTS
+543 LPMTPPGKSTS
-554 ECIKGRCK
+554 DCIKGRCI
-562 WKGGGK
+562 WKGGVC

>member
-1 MRNVSDMKGARAAV
+1 MMKGARAAV
-15 ELLEEQNVE
+15 EVLKQQNVDL
-24 VMFGIPGGVL
+24 MFGIPGGVL
-34 LPFYDELVKSDIR
+34 LSFYNELEQSDIR

-60 ADGYARVAKKPGV
+60 ADGYARVSKRPGV

-118 ADSFSL
+118 ADAFSL
-124 MMPITKHNF
+124 MMPVTKHNF
-133 RVTDPKTLP
+133 RITDPALLP
-142 ETVKRAFMISMTG
+142 ETLKKAFLIATTG

-166 DIFLSDISDE
+166 DIFNADITEEQMSRAV
-176 DMGKTVRVPKPKRNL
+176 KVPKPKKNL
-191 TGLLDA
+191 AGLLDA
-197 IKLLESA
+197 IKLLEKA

-209 LVGGGVSWSR
+209 MVGGGVAWSR
-219 AGPEITRLAE
+219 AGPEIMRLSE
-229 ILMAP
+229 MLMAP

-241 KGSVPENHPLVLGVC
+241 KGTVPENHPMVLGVC

-265 YALNNSDVLLAI
+265 YALNNCDVLLAI

-282 DRVTGKLSEFGMQT
+282 DRVTGKLSEFGAKT

-302 IDSSEIGKNVKGRV
+302 IDSSEIGKNVKGRI

-334 KRKKAATWLQRVK
+334 MRKKGATWRDRII
-347 ELKKECTCD
+347 ELNKECSCD
-356 YNICDD
+356 YNFKSD
-362 PIKPQK
+362 PLKPQK
-368 VVHELSE
+368 VIYELSKN
-375 LLPDDAIVTT
+375 LPDDAIVTT
-385 EVGQNQMWASHFF
+385 EVGQNQMWAAHFF
-398 TCNGKRQ
+398 KCYGKRM

-418 FPAAMGAKLARP
+418 FPAAIGAKFARP
-430 ESVVADIAGD
+430 ECVVADIAGD
-440 GSLQMVSQEF
+440 GSLQMVSHEF
-450 ATAVENDIPVM
+450 ATAVENDIPVI

-476 QKLFYGERY
+476 QKLFYESRY
-485 MATRFAG
+485 IASHFEG
-492 GTPDFVK
+492 SPDFVK
-499 LAEAYGADAIRVE
+499 LAEAYGAAAIRVE
-512 RHSEVKDA
+512 KPSEVAEA
-520 IQAGIRSDVPVLIDF
+520 IKEGTKSEVPILLDF

-543 LPMTPPGKPTS
+543 LPMNPPGKTS
-554 ECIKGRCK
+554 ADSIRGRCR
-562 WKGGGK
+562 WKGGVT